1 MLLEQQNKKRLI
13 MARQEGDDL
22 ERMRKANEETRFLRQ
37 ERNRAG
43 QIQLPTL
50 PSQPRT
56 SYDGGTQREG
66 PILKQDNHGPKGEGA
81 IRTPPASGPISAYH
95 HAEPHDSPSKSL
107 LPGHTMA
114 ENLTNNCSRQVAS
127 TVTYIDPKEFSMLD
141 IEDCSITVQLSATRG
156 EESGTSQTLENGIS
170 VMERP
175 DESCSRSGPVV
186 SALKLQDYV
195 RFLEGQSKTLQRV
208 QAENDALRAGK
219 DPTLHPRLQTLYRLP
234 GEGPEVYFDHPH
246 LVTGEKGKK
255 SLKCSLPLS
264 NIDLYLEKNKDIAFI
279 LFKDFRENHGKPW
292 ANDGAPKSEK
302 TNIVEFE
309 PFQESIK
316 PVSEELVEAIQ
327 ALLKSDS
334 DFSEFENHYKS
345 TGEVAAPYLCIYHT
359 RESYHPVPEEIDHV
373 VTDHFDFMRRYI
385 LDRFGAEYSR
395 ADSMMSN
402 GIITRQYIKYL
413 FKPGQLV
420 LSKEDRSE
428 SAYLTTSWP
437 DFSGVQ
443 RQWKPSQMRK
453 TEQTERDMDEDTI
466 CSFKGWSWHF
476 HGSFETNSVVLFL
489 RLPES
494 GLDELCI
501 TDLNVYPLRYASESV
516 QARLERRGRILW
528 SCRFR
533 RLVSYQSQRSVAD
546 AQEAEEE
553 RYIVDLE
560 TYKKLHPYS
569 PSVISG
575 RDDLGPEMMNSPNPP
590 DKDFLMLL
598 PSEVKGFN
606 LREKKWH
613 DLEVDRIRDVPWN
626 KKAFDNLVLPEKT
639 KKIIRALVTKKLAA
653 EKSTDVIKGK
663 GNGLIILLHGGPG
676 TGKTLTAESIAEMTE
691 KPLYRVTCGD
701 LGTKPEEVEKYME
714 SVLHLGKI
722 WDCVVL
728 LDEADV
734 FLQERNLSDLQRN
747 ALVSVFLRVLEYHD
761 GILFLTSNR
770 IGTFDEAF
778 KSRIQLSLHYKAL
791 GLPERKK
798 VWRNFIKHLENLSEE
813 NIDFDDLM
821 DNVEKLATKELNG
834 RQIRNSITLA
844 RQLAQ
849 YEGEMLNHEHLEDVI
864 KLAADFD
871 DYVKGINENMS
882 DEDRMRELG
891 FR

>member
-1 MLLEQQNKKRLI
+1 MQLMLLEQQNQQNRKMLTV
-13 MARQEGDDL
+13 AHEVDL
-22 ERMRKANEETRFLRQ
+22 ERTKKLDEEARFLQQ
-37 ERNRAG
+37 ELNRAR
-43 QIQLPTL
+43 QIQLP
-50 PSQPRT
+50 SQPPA
-56 SYDGGTQREG
+56 SHDGGTQREG
-66 PILKQDNHGPKGEGA
+66 PIPKQDNHGPKGEGA
-81 IRTPPASGPISAYH
+81 ICTSPASGPASAYCH
-95 HAEPHDSPSKSL
+95 TEPM

-114 ENLTNNCSRQVAS
+114 NNLAGKYSHQVAS

-141 IEDCSITVQLSATRG
+141 IEDCNITVQLSATHG
-156 EESGTSQTLENGIS
+156 GESGISQTLENGIS
-170 VMERP
+170 VMETP
-175 DESCSRSGPVV
+175 DQSYLKASPIV

-208 QAENDALRAGK
+208 QAENDTLRAGK
-219 DPTLHPRLQTLYRLP
+219 DPTLHPRWQTLYRLP
-234 GEGPEVYFDHPH
+234 EEGPQVYFDHPH
-246 LVTGEKGKK
+246 LVAGEKGKK
-255 SLKCSLPLS
+255 SLKCSMPLS
-264 NIDLYLEKNKDIAFI
+264 NIDLHLEKNKDIVLI
-279 LFKDFRENHGKPW
+279 LFKDFRENYEESLANNGVLKSGKS
-292 ANDGAPKSEK
+292 N
-302 TNIVEFE
+302 TLEFV

-334 DFSEFENHYKS
+334 NFSQFEDHYES

-359 RESYHPVPEEIDHV
+359 RESYHPVPKEIDHV
-373 VTDHFDFMRRYI
+373 VTDHFDLMRRYI
-385 LDRFGAEYSR
+385 LDQFGDEYSR
-395 ADSMMSN
+395 ADNMMSS

-428 SAYLTTSWP
+428 SAYLATSWP
-437 DFSGVQ
+437 EFSGIQQ
-443 RQWKPSQMRK
+443 RRKVSQMRK
-453 TEQTERDMDEDTI
+453 TGPIERDVDEDTI
-466 CSFKGWSWHF
+466 CSFEGQSWNF
-476 HGSFETNSVVLFL
+476 HGSFETKSTILVL

-494 GLDELCI
+494 GREELCI
-501 TDLNVYPLRYASESV
+501 TDLDVYPLRYASETI
-516 QARLERRGRILW
+516 QARLERRGEILW

-533 RLVSYQSQRSVAD
+533 RLVSYQSERSAAD

-560 TYKKLHPYS
+560 TFKKLHP

-575 RDDLGPEMMNSPNPP
+575 RDDLGTEMMNGPNPP
-590 DKDFLMLL
+590 KDFLMLL
-598 PSEVKGFN
+598 PSEIKGFN

-613 DLEVDRIRDVPWN
+613 DLEVDRIHEVPWN
-626 KKAFDNLVLPEKT
+626 KKAFENLVLPEKT

-653 EKSTDVIKGK
+653 EKSTDLIKGK

-778 KSRIQLSLHYKAL
+778 KSRIQLSLHYKPL

-813 NIDFDDLM
+813 KNIDFDDLM

-864 KLAADFD
+864 KLAADLD
-871 DYVKGINENMS
+871 DYVKGINEDMS

>member
-1 MLLEQQNKKRLI
+1 MQMMLLEQQNKKRLI
-13 MARQEGDDL
+13 MARQVGL
-22 ERMRKANEETRFLRQ
+22 ERMGKLDEETRFVPQ
-37 ERNRAG
+37 EQNRARK
-43 QIQLPTL
+43 IQLASL
-50 PSQPRT
+50 PSRPPV
-56 SYDGGTQREG
+56 SHDGGTQREG
-66 PILKQDNHGPKGEGA
+66 PIPKQDNHGHKDEGA
-81 IRTPPASGPISAYH
+81 IRTSPASGPIPTYY
-95 HAEPHDSPSKSL
+95 HAEPV
-107 LPGHTMA
+107 LPGHTMTK
-114 ENLTNNCSRQVAS
+114 NLSDKYCRQVAS
-127 TVTYIDPKEFSMLD
+127 TVTYIDPREFSMLD
-141 IEDCSITVQLSATRG
+141 IEDCSITVQLSTTRG
-156 EESGTSQTLENGIS
+156 RESGISQKLENGIS
-170 VMERP
+170 VMETP
-175 DESCSRSGPVV
+175 DQSYPKADPIV
-186 SALKLQDYV
+186 SALELQDYV

-219 DPTLHPRLQTLYRLP
+219 GPTLHPRWQTLYRLP
-234 GEGPEVYFDHPH
+234 EEGPEVYFDHPH

-255 SLKCSLPLS
+255 SLKCSMPLS
-264 NIDLYLEKNKDIAFI
+264 NIDLHLEKNKDIVFI
-279 LFKDFRENHGKPW
+279 LFKDFREKYEGSLENNGVL
-292 ANDGAPKSEK
+292 KSGK
-302 TNIVEFE
+302 TNTLEFV

-334 DFSEFENHYKS
+334 NFSQFEDHYKS

-359 RESYHPVPEEIDHV
+359 RESYHPVPKEMDHMI
-373 VTDHFDFMRRYI
+373 TDHFDLMRWYI
-385 LDRFGAEYSR
+385 LDQFGAEYSC
-395 ADSMMSN
+395 ADNMMSS

-413 FKPGQLV
+413 FKPDQLV

-437 DFSGVQ
+437 EFSDVQ
-443 RQWKPSQMRK
+443 QQRKILQMYK
-453 TEQTERDMDEDTI
+453 TGPTERDVDEYTI
-466 CSFKGWSWHF
+466 CSFEGWSWLF
-476 HGSFETNSVVLFL
+476 HGSFETKSVILDL
-489 RLPES
+489 RLPKSE
-494 GLDELCI
+494 LEELCI

-516 QARLERRGRILW
+516 QTRLERRGKILW

-533 RLVSYQSQRSVAD
+533 RLVSYQSERSVAD

-560 TYKKLHPYS
+560 TFKKLHPFS

-575 RDDLGPEMMNSPNPP
+575 RDDLGTEMMNSPNPP
-590 DKDFLMLL
+590 NKEFLMLL

-613 DLEVDRIRDVPWN
+613 DLEVDRIHEVPWN

-653 EKSTDVIKGK
+653 EKSTDLIKGK

-798 VWRNFIKHLENLSEE
+798 VWRNFIKHLESLSEE
-813 NIDFDDLM
+813 KNIDFDDLM

-871 DYVKGINENMS
+871 DYVKGINEDMS

>member
-1 MLLEQQNKKRLI
+1 MFLDQQHEKRLP
-13 MARQEGDDL
+13 MARQENL
-22 ERMRKANEETRFLRQ
+22 ERMRKLDEETHFLQQ
-37 ERNRAG
+37 ERNRTR
-43 QIQLPTL
+43 QLQLATL
-50 PSQPRT
+50 PSQPRA
-56 SYDGGTQREG
+56 SHDGGTQHEG
-66 PILKQDNHGPKGEGA
+66 PILEQDNHSPKGEGA
-81 IRTPPASGPISAYH
+81 IRTSPASGPVSAYCN
-95 HAEPHDSPSKSL
+95 AKSM
-107 LPGHTMA
+107 LPGRTMA
-114 ENLTNNCSRQVAS
+114 ENLADKYSRQVAS
-127 TVTYIDPKEFSMLD
+127 TVTYIDPREFSMLD
-141 IEDCSITVQLSATRG
+141 IEDCNITVQLSATRG
-156 EESGTSQTLENGIS
+156 GESGISQTLENSIS
-170 VMERP
+170 VVETP
-175 DESCSRSGPVV
+175 DQSYPKAGPIV

-195 RFLEGQSKTLQRV
+195 RFLEGQSKNLQRV

-219 DPTLHPRLQTLYRLP
+219 DPTLHPRWQTLYRLP
-234 GEGPEVYFDHPH
+234 EEGPEVYFDHPH

-255 SLKCSLPLS
+255 SLKCSMPLS
-264 NIDLYLEKNKDIAFI
+264 NIDLHLEKNKDIVFI
-279 LFKDFRENHGKPW
+279 LFKDFRESYDESS
-292 ANDGAPKSEK
+292 ANDGALKSAK
-302 TNIVEFE
+302 ANTLEFE

-327 ALLKSDS
+327 TLLKSDS
-334 DFSEFENHYKS
+334 IFSQFKDHFKS
-345 TGEVAAPYLCIYHT
+345 TREVAAPYLCIYHT
-359 RESYHPVPEEIDHV
+359 RESYHPVPKEIDPM
-373 VTDHFDFMRRYI
+373 VTDHFDLMRRYV
-385 LDRFGAEYSR
+385 LDQFGAEYSR
-395 ADSMMSN
+395 ADNMMSS

-420 LSKEDRSE
+420 LSKGDHSE

-437 DFSGVQ
+437 EFSGVQ
-443 RQWKPSQMRK
+443 QQRKVSQMHKIRP
-453 TEQTERDMDEDTI
+453 TERDVDEDTI
-466 CSFKGWSWHF
+466 CSFEGQSWHF
-476 HGSFETNSVVLFL
+476 HGSFETKSTILVL

-494 GLDELCI
+494 GREELCI
-501 TDLNVYPLRYASESV
+501 TDLNVYPLRYASETI
-516 QARLERRGRILW
+516 QARLERRGEILW

-533 RLVSYQSQRSVAD
+533 RLVSYQSERSVSD

-560 TYKKLHPYS
+560 TFKKLHSYS
-569 PSVISG
+569 SSAISG
-575 RDDLGPEMMNSPNPP
+575 RDDLGTEMMNSPNPP
-590 DKDFLMLL
+590 NKDFLMLL

-613 DLEVDRIRDVPWN
+613 DLEVDRIHDVPWN

-653 EKSTDVIKGK
+653 EKSTDLIKGK

-798 VWRNFIKHLENLSEE
+798 VWRNFIKHLESLSEE
-813 NIDFDDLM
+813 KNIDFDDLM

-871 DYVKGINENMS
+871 DYVKGINEDMS